1 MILFWTFYFIPFIAT
16 VIIAVTINKT
26 VAITDLNDERAMPQI
41 PCPLVHPLA
50 TFVPIP
56 TSSPAAIINGSEFV
70 IRNGI
75 SFVVENENIKKLL
88 SLDLIKCKVIKIKHL
103 PSYIQKF
110 KDACSQ

>member
-1 MILFWTFYFIPFIAT
+1 MIWLAPHQILFRLLVILFWTFYFIPIIAT

-56 TSSPAAIINGSEFV
+56 TSSPPAIITV
-70 IRNGI
+70 AIIGI
-75 SFVVENENIKKLL
+75 K
-88 SLDLIKCKVIKIKHL
+88 
-103 PSYIQKF
+103 
-110 KDACSQ
+110 